1 MKKNILIILILVTIT
16 FAERA
21 NTNRIGTE
29 AAISNWSLVGPI
41 DSENTHNKIL
51 DIILENGIGNDSVF
65 IHDGKN
71 YLIKDAS
78 TSGEFNFIG
87 QLYSNLNENDY
98 VIGVAEVFS
107 TKDTEIA
114 ISNVFYQTKSQLVY
128 LNGEEIYKKFEQS
141 KGIFRKKIKKGKNQ
155 LIVSLKNSDHF
166 GFGFFMVDENR
177 VEMTFQFVD

>member
-41 DSENTHNKIL
+41 DSENNHSKIL

-71 YLIKDAS
+71 
-78 TSGEFNFIG
+78 
-87 QLYSNLNENDY
+87 
-98 VIGVAEVFS
+98 
-107 TKDTEIA
+107 
-114 ISNVFYQTKSQLVY
+114 
-128 LNGEEIYKKFEQS
+128 
-141 KGIFRKKIKKGKNQ
+141 
-155 LIVSLKNSDHF
+155 
-166 GFGFFMVDENR
+166 
-177 VEMTFQFVD
+177 